1 MASGSILRAV
11 AGAAAAATGLFL
23 ALYAGAPLAA
33 ALFALVAGGLAVALL
48 WPSNRPAEGSR
59 TSTAA
64 PPFPLPEAAE
74 LLELIADP
82 MLIVRNRRIQ
92 FANRSARSLLGEHID
107 GIDVRLA
114 IRHPAAAERLIDRGR
129 GEPAEVS
136 TRTELVGLGEPDRR
150 WEMTT
155 SLFGDGSRLVRL
167 TDKSESH
174 ASEQMRTDFV
184 ANASHELRTPLATLL
199 GFLETLQDEAAPT
212 DEETRSR
219 FLRIMFDE
227 AKRMHRLVDDLIS
240 LSRIEAERFSL
251 PRESV
256 PLLPLIEEVRATCA
270 MMIAEKGSEIRVEDE
285 VGNSVVLGDRSQ
297 LLQLLQN
304 LIVNAL
310 KYGAPGS
317 PVTVRFKE
325 VGAEMLRMSV
335 EDSGEGIAPEHLP
348 RLTERFYRVDPSRS
362 RAMGG
367 TGLGLAIVKHIV
379 GRHRGRLDIRSKPG
393 EGTSVRVYLPL
404 APPPVSSKSHATVT
418 QVTRN
423 GPSEVASLD

>member
-1 MASGSILRAV
+1 MASGSIMRGV
-11 AGAAAAATGLFL
+11 AGAAAAAAGLFL
-23 ALYAGAPLAA
+23 ALYAGAPLVA

-48 WPSNRPAEGSR
+48 WPSNRPAEGGR
-59 TSTAA
+59 VSTAA
-64 PPFPLPEAAE
+64 PPFALPEAEE
-74 LLELIADP
+74 LLELVADP
-82 MLIVRNRRIQ
+82 MLIVRNRRII
-92 FANRSARSLLGEHID
+92 FANQSARSLLGEHIG

-114 IRHPAAAERLIDRGR
+114 IRHPAAAERLIDRG
-129 GEPAEVS
+129 PSDQSEVS
-136 TRTELVGLGEPDRR
+136 TRTELVGLGEPGRR

-155 SLFGDGSRLVRL
+155 SLLGDGSRLVRL
-167 TDKSESH
+167 TDKSEAH

-184 ANASHELRTPLATLL
+184 ANASHELRTPLSTLL
-199 GFLETLQDEAAPT
+199 GFLETLQDEAAPA
-212 DEETRSR
+212 DEGTRSR

-256 PLLPLIEEVRATCA
+256 ALLPLIEEVRTTCGVL
-270 MMIAEKGSEIRVEDE
+270 ITEKGSEIRVEDE
-285 VGNSVVLGDRSQ
+285 IGEPLVLGDRSQ

-310 KYGAPGS
+310 KYGAPNT
-317 PVTVRFKE
+317 PVTVRFE
-325 VGAEMLRMSV
+325 EAGAEMLRMSV
-335 EDSGEGIAPEHLP
+335 EDRGEGIAPEHLP

-379 GRHRGRLDIRSKPG
+379 GRHRGRLDIRSKLG

-404 APPPVSSKSHATVT
+404 APAPLSSKSHATVT

-423 GPSEVASLD
+423 GPSEIPNLD